1 MEGTHVIVYF
11 IAPRCVLITEEE
23 EEEEEEQKRKGTEA
37 TEEIISMGNVSE
49 VGIFF

>member
-23 EEEEEEQKRKGTEA
+23 EEKQKRKGTEA